1 MSPHVWM
8 GKNISAGMLG
18 LYSASLKQVNGC
30 RVVSEREWHIL
41 TPKTWGLAKC
51 WGKWLCWCQCSS
63 AGIQWEQLQD
73 RLQSVGVLEQATR
86 WWQGPCIVVVE
97 EGVAVILIRGAVQG
111 CVWKVCNFCIMHS
124 LSYILCNTT
133 TGRPPGNTVGR
144 QKNHNL
150 RVVYTHIQ
158 GSAKSQKKTLF
169 CKHMSEHSV
178 VCTLLSQQGYK

>member
-1 MSPHVWM
+1 MRPWKLCGCFLPGSFPQTLILPGTTISKQGRHGNMSPHVWM

-41 TPKTWGLAKC
+41 TPKTWDLAKC

-86 WWQGPCIVVVE
+86 WWQGPCIVMVE

-111 CVWKVCNFCIMHS
+111 CVRKVCNFCVMHS
-124 LSYILCNTT
+124 LSYSLCNLHS
-133 TGRPPGNTVGR
+133 
-144 QKNHNL
+144 QA
-150 RVVYTHIQ
+150 THGIATAHKV
-158 GSAKSQKKTLF
+158 SAF
-169 CKHMSEHSV
+169 
-178 VCTLLSQQGYK
+178 LSYVA